1 MRCYMCMGLDGMI
14 RRRFFTRA
22 NAADVI
28 VIGFCDSALIFD
40 QHRTANFRV
49 VHTQS
54 ETYFSF
60 PFAQPFHFQYSHSVT
75 GYPAENK

>member
-1 MRCYMCMGLDGMI
+1 MGLYGMI
-14 RRRFFTRA
+14 RWRFFTRA
-22 NAADVI
+22 YVADVI

-40 QHRTANFRV
+40 QHRTANFRG

-60 PFAQPFHFQYSHSVT
+60 PFAQPFHFQ
-75 GYPAENK
+75 